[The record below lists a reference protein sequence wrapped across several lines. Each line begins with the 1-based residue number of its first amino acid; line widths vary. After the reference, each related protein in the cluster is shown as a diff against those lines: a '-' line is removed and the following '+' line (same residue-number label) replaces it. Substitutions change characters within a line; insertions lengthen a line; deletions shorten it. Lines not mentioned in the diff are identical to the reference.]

1 MFCST
6 QQLKR
11 MYPRLGFKD
20 LEKRNTTPDL
30 ELERRLEGGALQ
42 CVLYFSLPSSPHLEG
57 RSLRST
63 GLSLCKSPTHPLM
76 TQLWV
81 LGSIL
86 LERNKA
92 WPHKWFF
99 MAHSKA
105 SWEHRHHRQYPA
117 HFPLTQPATVLGR
130 RCPLSRWRLGF
141 QEDSQSLP
149 RESEKEGVGNQL
161 QLAAL
166 SIVPFSNLH
175 VIRTYYMISLAPH
188 KHGYLYL
195 LRKCHMILSWA

>member
-11 MYPRLGFKD
+11 MYPCLGYKD

-30 ELERRLEGGALQ
+30 ELERRLEGEALQ

-57 RSLRST
+57 RSLRSI
-63 GLSLCKSPTHPLM
+63 GLSLSKSPTHPLM

-105 SWEHRHHRQYPA
+105 SWEHRHHLQYLCSPSSNTTSNSAWAPLPPEQVEARLPGRLAEPPMWIWERKSREPA
-117 HFPLTQPATVLGR
+117 SAGR
-130 RCPLSRWRLGF
+130 YFSLHCPFL
-141 QEDSQSLP
+141 
-149 RESEKEGVGNQL
+149 
-161 QLAAL
+161 
-166 SIVPFSNLH
+166 
-175 VIRTYYMISLAPH
+175 
-188 KHGYLYL
+188 
-195 LRKCHMILSWA
+195 